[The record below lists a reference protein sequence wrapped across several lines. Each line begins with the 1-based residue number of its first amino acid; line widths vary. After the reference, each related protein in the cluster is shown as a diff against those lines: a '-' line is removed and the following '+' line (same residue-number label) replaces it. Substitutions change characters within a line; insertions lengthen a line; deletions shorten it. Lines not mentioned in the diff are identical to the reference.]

1 MCDAPIHSLR
11 RVTAAFARAP
21 APQFGQVA
29 AGWDSEAL
37 NVENLLR
44 EIIVTQSHQ
53 IQQMQMWLD
62 THHPQ
67 APKYCDADGV
77 LDAQVVKS
85 P

>member
-1 MCDAPIHSLR
+1 
-11 RVTAAFARAP
+11 
-21 APQFGQVA
+21 
-29 AGWDSEAL
+29 
-37 NVENLLR
+37 
-44 EIIVTQSHQ
+44 
-53 IQQMQMWLD
+53 MQMWLD

>member
-1 MCDAPIHSLR
+1 M
-11 RVTAAFARAP
+11 
-21 APQFGQVA
+21 
-29 AGWDSEAL
+29 